1 MRSKDDNIHQT
12 TWEPIFYQP
21 TGLSTELHYILTQ
34 EKATDQIRKLGA
46 DFCKVISAVHA
57 LTSCDNS
64 SKAGTKAA
72 ALKAKPV
79 VYQKGFGSV
88 IPMFDFKAQAQNA
101 FKKQNS
107 YNWHK
112 LRSWLYHHTKH
123 TTLHS
128 SPLSKGALLAHIFR
142 SFYISY

>member
-21 TGLSTELHYILTQ
+21 TGLSNDLHYILTQ

-57 LTSCDNS
+57 LTGCDNS
-64 SKAGTKAA
+64 SKAGTKTA
-72 ALKAKPV
+72 ALKVDPGPV
-79 VYQKGFGSV
+79 VYQDGFGSV

-101 FKKQNS
+101 ESYLCQIFKKQNS

-123 TTLHS
+123 
-128 SPLSKGALLAHIFR
+128 HIFS